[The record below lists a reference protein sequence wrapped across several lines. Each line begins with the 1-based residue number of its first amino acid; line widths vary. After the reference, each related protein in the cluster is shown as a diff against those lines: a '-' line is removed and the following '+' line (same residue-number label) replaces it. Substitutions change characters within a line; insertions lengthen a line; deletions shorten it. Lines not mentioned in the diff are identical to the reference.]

1 MIKLTKKDLEEI
13 KDLHQDS
20 DIYQWLTN
28 AKKAKFS
35 IGDVLLKEFY
45 GWNNEDAFDD
55 LEPKWCMELGD
66 EFGLPQRYMYVY
78 EDEQGIGFLKAI
90 NPSTGKLE
98 DGLIYLADLPLA
110 FDINNSNSSE
120 NMDAVKFSVDSEYA
134 DSILLGC
141 EFNAKES
148 YEKMKSKKEKV
159 AVINTSNMIKTR
171 NLSELNKFF
180 SQISVGQTFY
190 VGDDDGECSTF
201 LVRKITKKY
210 ISSVSVGVKRDLA
223 RIKKDDEKSV
233 YILNSTVDDSYD
245 QDDHCGEFANKGLFL
260 SKPLTMEND
269 VE

>member
-1 MIKLTKKDLEEI
+1 MWTFSFSIGERVMIKLTKKDLEEI

-98 DGLIYLADLPLA
+98 DGL
-110 FDINNSNSSE
+110 
-120 NMDAVKFSVDSEYA
+120 
-134 DSILLGC
+134 
-141 EFNAKES
+141 
-148 YEKMKSKKEKV
+148 
-159 AVINTSNMIKTR
+159 
-171 NLSELNKFF
+171 
-180 SQISVGQTFY
+180 
-190 VGDDDGECSTF
+190 
-201 LVRKITKKY
+201 
-210 ISSVSVGVKRDLA
+210 
-223 RIKKDDEKSV
+223 
-233 YILNSTVDDSYD
+233 
-245 QDDHCGEFANKGLFL
+245 
-260 SKPLTMEND
+260 
-269 VE
+269 